1 MAPVHEPPQ
10 TNQHDLAA
18 LPGNFHADFND
29 SPSYLVPPAFEYVP
43 PPPAALPPSAV
54 CPSNVPSQSE
64 TQLSR
69 PSGPVPKHAPVLK
82 RRRAS
87 DESLEAAAPVPKKLV
102 LSLQEPNGE
111 FHHLKSEASPYS
123 LVPTPS
129 TVPSYHN
136 FGTIASPHAGSHQHT
151 ASTTSHVSTAAVA
164 PYTPTVS
171 PAFTT
176 ANTEHSPHA
185 PATPVPRPSS
195 TISNPKLVRT
205 STIPTHSSPS
215 VNHSAHFANSIT
227 AFNPY
232 TMYSPHS
239 KARLHLEGDLDEVA
253 NNWSP
258 EELTAMRKIIIFE
271 REQKGNDIHAS
282 FKVVGQNEWRNHPRT
297 INCIWW
303 KEKKEAFVTSVDTI
317 LLLESLVAARFT
329 VEEKN
334 RIRRNLEGFKPLTVS
349 KGKSDSE
356 DFFKVIMGFPNPKPR
371 NIEKDVKVFPWKIL
385 SVALQKIIG
394 KYSASYAS
402 TAGSMMGQP
411 TKIYRPLEFMTEQH
425 FSASPGQEYCMP
437 MPHVVGYGPY
447 THGRLSAPATPVPSV
462 HYIPQVTQA
471 PNFQG
476 GFIYTA
482 GMMPPQQH
490 TAQAY
495 HGPAPVPTQ
504 QWELPPYTAAGYV
517 PMGPASAPATAYPRD
532 MVETADFRY
541 PMNPHMVHQ

>member
-10 TNQHDLAA
+10 TNQQDLAA
-18 LPGNFHADFND
+18 LPSNFHADFND
-29 SPSYLVPPAFEYVP
+29 SPSYIVPPAYEYAP
-43 PPPAALPPSAV
+43 LPRATLPSSAV
-54 CPSNVPSQSE
+54 CPSNMPVQFD
-64 TQLSR
+64 TQPQRSSASVTTNTQ
-69 PSGPVPKHAPVLK
+69 PLK
-82 RRRAS
+82 RRRVS
-87 DESLEAAAPVPKKLV
+87 DESLEAAAPIPKKLV
-102 LSLQEPNGE
+102 LSLQEPSGE
-111 FHHLKSEASPYS
+111 FHNLKSEASPYS
-123 LVPTPS
+123 LVPTPT
-129 TVPSYHN
+129 TVPSYHS
-136 FGTIASPHAGSHQHT
+136 FCAVASPHAGSHLHT
-151 ASTTSHVSTAAVA
+151 TSNVSHVSATAA

-185 PATPVPRPSS
+185 PATPAPRPSS
-195 TISNPKLVRT
+195 TMSNPKLVRT

-215 VNHSAHFANSIT
+215 VNHSAHFSNNNIT

-253 NNWSP
+253 NVWSQ
-258 EELTAMRKIIIFE
+258 EELAAMRKIIVFE

-282 FKVVGQNEWRNHPRT
+282 FKVVSQNEWKNHPRT

-425 FSASPGQEYCMP
+425 FSASPGPEYCVP
-437 MPHVVGYGPY
+437 MSHMVGYGPY
-447 THGRLSAPATPVPSV
+447 NHGRLSAPATPVPRV
-462 HYIPQVTQA
+462 HYVPQVSQA
-471 PNFQG
+471 QDLPAG
-476 GFIYTA
+476 YVYA
-482 GMMPPQQH
+482 PGMMPPQQH
-490 TAQAY
+490 MQPPYA
-495 HGPAPVPTQ
+495 GPAPTQ
-504 QWELPPYTAAGYV
+504 PQPWELPHYTPVGYI
-517 PMGPASAPATAYPRD
+517 PIGPASAPATAYPRE

-541 PMNPHMVHQ
+541 PMNPHMIHQ